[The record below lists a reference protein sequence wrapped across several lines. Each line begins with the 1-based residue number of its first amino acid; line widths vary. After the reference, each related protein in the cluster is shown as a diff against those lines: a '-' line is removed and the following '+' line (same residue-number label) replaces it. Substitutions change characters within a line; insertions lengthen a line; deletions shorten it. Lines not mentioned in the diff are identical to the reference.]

1 MQLSNWA
8 VMVSSNGSMEEEVE
22 VRIVNAAA
30 MIIGI
35 SEVLLRKK

>member
-1 MQLSNWA
+1 
-8 VMVSSNGSMEEEVE
+8 MVSSNGSVEEEVE
-22 VRIVNAAA
+22 VRIENAAA